1 MKSSLLLARTTIR
14 RSGGMVI
21 KVSVYVISLLMCMT
35 VMTRAVDA
43 ADFYEG
49 KTIKLVVASGA
60 GSGVDILGRLV
71 ARHLRKH
78 IPGEPLIIVQNI
90 PKPTA
95 VGGANYVYNVAK
107 PDGLTIGGASAGLF
121 SRSLSHPG
129 VRFDLN
135 KFTWLANMYNATV
148 ILWARTD
155 FPCPTLEQLAKCQK
169 TLQFGA
175 TSKGSTGYGLVP
187 ELVKEALGLNMK
199 ITYGY
204 VSREIPAAVARGELD
219 ASGGDLIG
227 FFGGP
232 TLSMMKEGKVRILL
246 QVASDKSPVLASYNV
261 PWVMDV
267 ISEKYQKLFSMI
279 NPIIDLARPYYAPP
293 GIPEE
298 SKEILREAFRR
309 LGSDEE
315 FKAEVKRAARTE
327 VSVIVG
333 EKMIKAIKQMLDQPP
348 EIKDK
353 IIQLLKGGK

>member
-1 MKSSLLLARTTIR
+1 MKVNLQLGSVTTQSEGTR
-14 RSGGMVI
+14 I
-21 KVSVYVISLLMCMT
+21 KVLLCVVSLLMCIT
-35 VMTRAVDA
+35 VVASPATGS
-43 ADFYEG
+43 DFYEG
-49 KTIKLVVASGA
+49 KTIKLVIASGA

-129 VRFDLN
+129 VRFDLD
-135 KFTWLANMYNATV
+135 KFTWLSNMYNATV

-155 FPCPTLEQLAKCQK
+155 FPCRTLEQLAKCSK

-199 ITYGY
+199 MTYGY

-232 TLSMMKEGKVRILL
+232 TLSMMKEGKVHILL
-246 QVASDKSPVLASYNV
+246 QVASDKSPVLAPYNV

-267 ISEKYQKLFSMI
+267 VPEKYQKLFSMI

-298 SKEILREAFRR
+298 SKRVLLEGFRR
-309 LGSDEE
+309 LGGDEE
-315 FKAEVKRAARTE
+315 FKTEVKRAARTE
-327 VSVIVG
+327 VSVLVG
-333 EKMIKAIKQMLDQPP
+333 DKMIKAIKQMLDQPP
-348 EIKDK
+348 EVKNK
-353 IIQLLKGGK
+353 IIQLLKGGKS

>member
-1 MKSSLLLARTTIR
+1 MNGTVMPRGRMPHGYKTI
-14 RSGGMVI
+14 GI
-21 KVSVYVISLLMCMT
+21 KATACVISLLMFMT
-35 VMTRAVDA
+35 VVSSFGYAGA
-43 ADFYEG
+43 FYEG
-49 KTIKLVVASGA
+49 KTIKLIVASGA

-78 IPGEPLIIVQNI
+78 IPGDPLIIVQNI

-121 SRSLSHPG
+121 SRSLAHPG
-129 VRFDLN
+129 VRFDLD

-148 ILWARTD
+148 ILWSRTD
-155 FPCPTLEQLAKCQK
+155 FPCQTLQALAKCPQ

-187 ELVKEALGLNMK
+187 ELVKEALGLNIK

-204 VSREIPAAVARGELD
+204 NSREIPAAVARGELH

-232 TLSMMKEGKVRILL
+232 PLSMMKEGKVGIFL
-246 QVASDKSPVLASYNV
+246 QVASDKSPILAKFNV

-267 ISEKYQKLFSMI
+267 IPEKYKKLFSMI

-298 SKEILREAFRR
+298 SKEILQQGFRR
-309 LGSDEE
+309 LGDDEE

-327 VSVIVG
+327 VNVIVG
-333 EKMIKAIKQMLDQPP
+333 QKMMGAINQMLDQPP
-348 EIKDK
+348 EVKKK
-353 IIQLLKGGK
+353 IIQLLKGSK